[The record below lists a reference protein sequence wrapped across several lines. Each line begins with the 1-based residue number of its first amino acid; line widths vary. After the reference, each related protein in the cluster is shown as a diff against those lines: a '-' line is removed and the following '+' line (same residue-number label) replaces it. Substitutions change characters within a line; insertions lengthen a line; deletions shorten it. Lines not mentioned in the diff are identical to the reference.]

1 MSKISPISSKKLAVI
16 VEKLGFVKVR
26 QAGSHARY
34 IHHDGRKN
42 SIPMHSGEN
51 IHPGLLRKI
60 LRDIQV
66 SPEEFSNLR

>member
-1 MSKISPISSKKLAVI
+1 MPKISPISSKKLAAI
-16 VEKLGFVKVR
+16 AEKLGFVKVR
-26 QAGSHARY
+26 QTGSHARY
-34 IHHDGRKN
+34 IHRDGRRT

-60 LRDIQV
+60 LRDIQI